1 MGLMIAPAYAARC
14 NTRPAIIKFLA
25 DKYSE
30 APVKIGI
37 TSKGY
42 VLEVLASESG
52 SWTIIITRP
61 NGISCYMASGRAWE
75 TIKPIRGS
83 AL

>member
-14 NTRPAIIKFLA
+14 NTRPAIIKFLS
-25 DKYSE
+25 DKHSE
-30 APVKIGI
+30 APVQMGL
-37 TSKGY
+37 TAGGS

-52 SWTIIITRP
+52 SWTIIITMP
-61 NGISCYMASGRAWE
+61 NGVSCYMASGQAWE
-75 TIKPIRGS
+75 AIKPIRGS